1 MTRLL
6 PALRTLSR
14 LVLLWCGLA
23 LSAWAGPGTVAVLYF
38 ENRGQP
44 ELEPLKV
51 GLTQMLISDL
61 QPGAGQSYTV
71 VERTRLQEILDEL
84 ELGHSGVVDP
94 DTAAKV
100 GKLLGAEWLVLGG
113 YFQFGPTFRVDAQL
127 VKVET
132 GVIHFAH
139 GEHGAPE
146 QFIDVEQKL
155 AAAFRGAL
163 AEATAASGA
172 PAGAPAPEGASG
184 ATGATGAAGSSS
196 GGVEGT
202 GETRASGAP
211 GAAASGG
218 EVRVSGGAA
227 VRVVTPDPDAVDAAV
242 AFSEGLIL
250 LDGDDVPRAREAF
263 EQALAKDPNLEEARA
278 QLAAL
283 EL

>member
-1 MTRLL
+1 MRRLESIL
-6 PALRTLSR
+6 VAL
-14 LVLLWCGLA
+14 VAFLA
-23 LSAWAGPGTVAVLYF
+23 LGAPAWAGPGTVAVLYF

-51 GLTQMLISDL
+51 GLTQMLITDL
-61 QPGAGQSYTV
+61 RPGEGQSYTV

-84 ELGHSGVVDP
+84 ELGHSGVVDA

-139 GEHGAPE
+139 GENGTPDTFVE
-146 QFIDVEQKL
+146 VEQKV
-155 AAAFRGAL
+155 AAAVRGAL
-163 AEATAASGA
+163 AEAPASSGAESGPEKSSETPSSTGSSTESAGASDTRAEASG
-172 PAGAPAPEGASG
+172 
-184 ATGATGAAGSSS
+184 
-196 GGVEGT
+196 GT
-202 GETRASGAP
+202 ADK
-211 GAAASGG
+211 G

-250 LDGDDVPRAREAF
+250 LDGKDVPRAREAF
-263 EQALAKDPNLEEARA
+263 EQALAKDPNLEEARS

-283 EL
+283 DL